1 MARRF
6 DSSTAMSS
14 SFSSILSVDPAFLDA
29 VCDGAE
35 VGEEMTSGGAVLDDG
50 QRLTIGDVVA
60 KSGLTARTLRYYEEL
75 DLIAPIS
82 RSEGGYRLFNSR
94 TLKRLR
100 AIVSLQDLGFSLD
113 SIRQILGSATEAMLP
128 HTRIERVQRSRDT
141 LSSQLQA
148 VEGRI
153 QAFETLKD
161 ELMFR
166 LQRLQDHCDGCA
178 TTTPQS
184 DCEPSC
190 SFRSVHVD

>member
-1 MARRF
+1 MPRRL
-6 DSSTAMSS
+6 DTSTVPSS
-14 SFSSILSVDPAFLDA
+14 SLAALDAAFLDA
-29 VCDGAE
+29 VCDGVQE
-35 VGEEMTSGGAVLDDG
+35 DGNLPPGGASVDDG

-82 RSEGGYRLFNSR
+82 RSEGGYRLFNTR

-113 SIRQILGSATEAMLP
+113 NIRQILGSATHAMLP
-128 HTRIERVQRSRDT
+128 HTRTQRVQRSRDT

-161 ELMFR
+161 ELMVR
-166 LQRLQDHCDGCA
+166 LQHLEDHCDSCA
-178 TTTPQS
+178 LTTPES
-184 DCEPSC
+184 DCEPTC
-190 SFRSVHVD
+190 TFRSVHVD